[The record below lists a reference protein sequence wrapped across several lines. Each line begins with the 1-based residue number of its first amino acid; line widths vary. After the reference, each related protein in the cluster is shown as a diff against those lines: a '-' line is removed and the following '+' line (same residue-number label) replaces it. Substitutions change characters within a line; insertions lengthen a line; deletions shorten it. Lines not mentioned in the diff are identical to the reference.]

1 MNSSRP
7 NPPRGNDTWSGNVLF
22 WLLVATL
29 LAILIEVF
37 RPADGARPMWPC
49 DFSCWPAKCQPWC
62 GTPPG
67 VPVREGTP
75 APFVTPLGDL

>member
-1 MNSSRP
+1 MQP
-7 NPPRGNDTWSGNVLF
+7 NKTPIPDIWRAAGPGVGS
-22 WLLVATL
+22 WLLIALALLL
-29 LAILIEVF
+29 LASSCRDE
-37 RPADGARPMWPC
+37 GERPMWPC